1 MLLLGHLAKIQ
12 GLKGEF
18 LLHAVMDDPDKLAE
32 LRGLVLAPPLMDL
45 EHAEPQA
52 PAREVKLRINRW
64 QQERPCVA
72 FEGIPDR
79 TAAEPFKGWALWM
92 PEAQATLDEGESFRH
107 QWIGTEVSAHGEHL
121 GDVIRLDPAP
131 AGYDLVVIH
140 DRRPGRRGTVEIP
153 YIKAWWSL
161 DLTHGKASVEPPECL
176 LDLHKL

>member
-1 MLLLGHLAKIQ
+1 MMLLGHLAKVQ

-18 LLHAVMDDPDKLAE
+18 LLHAVMDEPDKLAE
-32 LRGLVLAPPLMDL
+32 LSGLVLAPPRMDL
-45 EHAEPQA
+45 EHGEPEA
-52 PAREVKLRINRW
+52 PAREVKLRVVRW
-64 QQERPCVA
+64 QQQRPCVA

-92 PEAQATLDEGESFRH
+92 PESQASLSEGESFRH
-107 QWIGTEVSAHGEHL
+107 QWIGTEVSADGAPLGE
-121 GDVIRLDPAP
+121 VMRLDPAP
-131 AGYDLVVIH
+131 AGYDLVVIR

-161 DLTHGKASVEPPECL
+161 DLANGKATVEPPEGL